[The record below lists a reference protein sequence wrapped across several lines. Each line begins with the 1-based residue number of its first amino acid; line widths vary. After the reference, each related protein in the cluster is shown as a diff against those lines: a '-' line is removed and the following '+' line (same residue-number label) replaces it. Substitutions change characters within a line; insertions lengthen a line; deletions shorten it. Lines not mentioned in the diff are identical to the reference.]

1 LVTTALNCGIKYLGN
16 PIMAFPSSSRS
27 DSNRGSANEV
37 QDNAAALRTDIANLA
52 ESVKRLATE
61 QVQDKAKET
70 LGDVEAAI
78 RRNPT
83 QGALIAAG
91 VGFVVGLI
99 ITR

>member
-1 LVTTALNCGIKYLGN
+1 
-16 PIMAFPSSSRS
+16 MFSSSSHS
-27 DSNRGSANEV
+27 DPNRTSANEV
-37 QDNAAALRTDIANLA
+37 GDNVAALRTDIANLA

-70 LGDVEAAI
+70 LGDIEAAI

-91 VGFVVGLI
+91 VGFVVGLLL
-99 ITR
+99 TR